1 MAASAFVYPTG
12 RAFAQRVLAH
22 ADELALTVGVGADI
36 PLYREVVEH
45 PQAGRRRRG
54 QSASRLGYLLL
65 NRYPQD
71 RVPDEA
77 RLLLAIA
84 TEELP
89 RHWHTLLLRAYV
101 LAYDDD
107 APGSLRA
114 VKHCCDRP

>member
-12 RAFAQRVLAH
+12 RAFAQA
-22 ADELALTVGVGADI
+22 APA
-36 PLYREVVEH
+36 
-45 PQAGRRRRG
+45 RR
-54 QSASRLGYLLL
+54 
-65 NRYPQD
+65 
-71 RVPDEA
+71 
-77 RLLLAIA
+77 LLAIA